1 MYNLVKKIPIIIVTI
16 LFFSTITIYAVDNN
30 LVQNNTMQNSITQNN
45 TIQNNTRENSTLQ
58 NNEDINTLTQ
68 DSSAKTLVDIK
79 EEQLSSIEDYK
90 AKYGSDTYGIVAYIL
105 HLVQIYSIPLGIVGI
120 AICAI
125 YEYVI
130 GLKRLDIRDK
140 GFNTMIAVVTIIII
154 CQILPLVFAV
164 VVKSTD

>member
-1 MYNLVKKIPIIIVTI
+1 MYNLLKKRPIIIVTI

-68 DSSAKTLVDIK
+68 DSSTLVDIK

>member
-1 MYNLVKKIPIIIVTI
+1 MYNLIKKLPIIIMTI
-16 LFFSTITIYAVDNN
+16 LLFSSITIYAVENN
-30 LVQNNTMQNSITQNN
+30 TVQNNT
-45 TIQNNTRENSTLQ
+45 
-58 NNEDINTLTQ
+58 DANTLTQ
-68 DSSAKTLVDIK
+68 ESSATTLINIK

-105 HLVQIYSIPLGIVGI
+105 HLVQVYSIPLGLVGI

-140 GFNTMIAVVTIIII
+140 GFNTMIAVITIIII